1 MSSKLGAIVFAG
13 LLVAASAASAQVP
26 RQGPPGDSVAARR
39 RAALENQV
47 RQRIAAVVKERLQ
60 LSDAQAQQLQEAEGR
75 FELRRRDLLQREM
88 RVRRDLRQQLS
99 PGVAADQQRVA
110 SLLDQIMAVHRERV
124 AITEQEQRDLA
135 RFLTPVQRAKY
146 LGLQGELRSRI
157 EGMRERGEAM
167 RQRGAVRPRPQQRA
181 PGRQPPRP

>member
-1 MSSKLGAIVFAG
+1 MSKLLVAIVSAG
-13 LLVAASAASAQVP
+13 LLCAAPASAQVA
-26 RQGPPGDSVAARR
+26 RRGPPGDSVAAQR
-39 RAALENQV
+39 RAVLERQV

-60 LSDAQAQQLQEAEGR
+60 LSDAQARQLQETEGR

-88 RVRRDLRQQLS
+88 RLRRDLRQQLA

-157 EGMRERGEAM
+157 EGMRRRGAA
-167 RQRGAVRPRPQQRA
+167 RGQRGGARPPQRV
-181 PGRQPPRP
+181 PGRPPRP

>member
-1 MSSKLGAIVFAG
+1 MSPRLGVVFFAALFVAG
-13 LLVAASAASAQVP
+13 SGAQAP
-26 RQGPPGDSVAARR
+26 RQVQPRDSVAAQR
-39 RAALENQV
+39 RAELERQV
-47 RQRIAAVVKERLQ
+47 RQRIAAVVKERLD
-60 LSDAQAQQLQEAEGR
+60 LTDAQAQQLQEVEGR
-75 FELRRRDLLQREM
+75 SDQRRRDLMQREM
-88 RVRRDLRQQLS
+88 RLRRDLRQQLS

-157 EGMRERGEAM
+157 EGMRQRGEAM
-167 RQRGAVRPRPQQRA
+167 RRRGMARPPMRE
-181 PGRQPPRP
+181 PGRPPRP